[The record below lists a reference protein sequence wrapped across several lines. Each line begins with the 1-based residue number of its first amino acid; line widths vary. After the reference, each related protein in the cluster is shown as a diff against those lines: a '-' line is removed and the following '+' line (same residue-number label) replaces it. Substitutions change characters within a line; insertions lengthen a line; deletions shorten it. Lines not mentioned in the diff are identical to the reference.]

1 MRCLTVVVGL
11 AVISLAA
18 SQEKYEDRYDDID
31 VDEIIANRRLL
42 LPYLKCMLDQG
53 RCTPEGKFLK
63 SHVTDAIQSACSKC
77 TEQQKKIA
85 RKVVKHIREHE
96 SDSWEK
102 LKAKYDPGDKYVD
115 VYEEFLGAN
124 DERRR

>member
-1 MRCLTVVVGL
+1 MRCLTLLVGL

-18 SQEKYEDRYDDID
+18 SQETYEDRYDDID
-31 VDEIIANRRLL
+31 IDEIISNRRLL
-42 LPYLKCMLDQG
+42 LPYIKCMLDQG
-53 RCTPEGKFLK
+53 RCTAEGKFLK
-63 SHVTDAIQSACSKC
+63 SHVTDAMQNACSKC

-96 SDSWEK
+96 NDSWEK
-102 LKAKYDPGDKYVD
+102 LKARYDPGDKYVD
-115 VYEEFLGAN
+115 VYEDFLAVN